1 MTRLDTPLGP
11 DPRSAKTVAG
21 AAGKDQLKRFLTG
34 GRDEHGSAFGALL
47 KALDPKKPHAK
58 ADSPEKPEKPE
69 KAEKAEKADKQGKAD
84 DAPLAALAETLKTD
98 APGAPSTEP
107 ALPPGPEQPAA
118 STAAQLLLGPFQMP
132 ESKPAATDKPAEA
145 RLDRSLRAALPE
157 AALSDALT
165 SMTGST
171 AREAGASHVGK
182 FSQQARAEAGFA
194 MPNQEKA
201 PAPDLSLLTQLAD
214 ALKDPKAP
222 KASETAE
229 SGAVTAQPQAE
240 DGDKAQPARGGEGG
254 SSPLTIAVTHQETH
268 LPPVTRLSPFQQV
281 VEPIRQAAAE
291 LVASSRASDAIPE
304 LDSVKPTEIAS
315 PTKLLHLELR
325 PVELGTITI
334 KMRLSQGGMEMR
346 IETSRAETA
355 TMLSQDKDALREVIR
370 ASGYS
375 ADAVTVET
383 VHVDSMPGD
392 WQRAAHRQD
401 NTQPQTPDGRD
412 GGGRG
417 FNEFRQGDQGHEARR
432 QGWTTQDAPANKD
445 DTHDVAE
452 TRRPA
457 GGDPH
462 LYL

>member
-1 MTRLDTPLGP
+1 MNRLDTPLGP

-21 AAGKDQLKRFLTG
+21 TTGKDQLKRFLT

-47 KALDPKKPHAK
+47 KGLDPKKSHAK
-58 ADSPEKPEKPE
+58 ADTPEKPE
-69 KAEKAEKADKQGKAD
+69 KAEQVDRQGKAD

-98 APGAPSTEP
+98 APSSEP
-107 ALPPGPEQPAA
+107 ALPSGPAQSAD
-118 STAAQLLLGPFQMP
+118 STAARLLLGAFQMP
-132 ESKPAATDKPAEA
+132 EGKPAATGKPAET
-145 RLDRSLRAALPE
+145 RPDRGLRGALPE

-165 SMTGST
+165 GGA

-182 FSQQARAEAGFA
+182 FGRHMQAEAGIA
-194 MPNQEKA
+194 MPSQDKA
-201 PAPDLSLLTQLAD
+201 PAPDLSRLTQLAD
-214 ALKDPKAP
+214 ALKDPGTSKAP
-222 KASETAE
+222 AMTE
-229 SGAVTAQPQAE
+229 SGAVAAQPQTE
-240 DGDKAQPARGGEGG
+240 DGDKAEPARGGEGG

-281 VEPIRQAAAE
+281 VEPLRQAAAE
-291 LVASSRASDAIPE
+291 LLASSRAADAIPE
-304 LDSVKPTEIAS
+304 LDSVKPSEIAS

-346 IETSRAETA
+346 IEASRAETA
-355 TMLSQDKDALREVIR
+355 TMLSQDKEALREVIR

-392 WQRAAHRQD
+392 WQRAAHRHD
-401 NTQPQTPDGRD
+401 NAQPQQTQDGRD

-417 FNEFRQGDQGHEARR
+417 FNEFRQGEQGHEARR
-432 QGWTTQDAPANKD
+432 QGWTQDVPNED

-452 TRRPA
+452 TRRPS
-457 GGDPH
+457 GSDPH

>member
-1 MTRLDTPLGP
+1 MNRLDTPLGP
-11 DPRSAKTVAG
+11 DPRSAKTIAG
-21 AAGKDQLKRFLTG
+21 ATGKDQLKRP

-47 KALDPKKPHAK
+47 KGLDPKKSHAK
-58 ADSPEKPEKPE
+58 ADTPEKPG
-69 KAEKAEKADKQGKAD
+69 KAEQADKQGKAD
-84 DAPLAALAETLKTD
+84 DAPLGALAETLRTD
-98 APGAPSTEP
+98 APGSEP
-107 ALPPGPEQPAA
+107 ALPSGPAQTAD
-118 STAAQLLLGPFQMP
+118 STAARLLLGPFQMP
-132 ESKPAATDKPAEA
+132 DGKPAVTGKPGEA
-145 RLDRSLRAALPE
+145 RPDRGLRGSLPE
-157 AALSDALT
+157 AALAEALN
-165 SMTGST
+165 GSAPKGT
-171 AREAGASHVGK
+171 GASHVGR
-182 FSQQARAEAGFA
+182 FGQHARAEAGIA
-194 MPNQEKA
+194 MPSQDKA
-201 PAPDLSLLTQLAD
+201 PTPDLSLLTQLAD
-214 ALKDPKAP
+214 ALKDPGASKAP
-222 KASETAE
+222 ATSEA
-229 SGAVTAQPQAE
+229 GAVAAQSQTE
-240 DGDKAQPARGGEGG
+240 DGEKAQSAHGGESG

-291 LVASSRASDAIPE
+291 LVASSRAADAIPE
-304 LDSVKPTEIAS
+304 LDSVKPSEIAS

-346 IETSRAETA
+346 IEASRAETA
-355 TMLSQDKDALREVIR
+355 TMLSQDKEALREVIR

-401 NTQPQTPDGRD
+401 SAQPQQTPDGRD

-417 FNEFRQGDQGHEARR
+417 FNEFRQGEQGHEARR
-432 QGWTTQDAPANKD
+432 QSWTQDAPNKD

-452 TRRPA
+452 TRRP